1 MNTSINRRVAA
12 VAAAAV
18 TLLALTACGAGR
30 TDGGA
35 TGATGA
41 AAWSG
46 ILVVTTDK
54 VTAIDPAGSYD
65 NGSFNIEVQVYPF
78 LMSFKP
84 GGAEL
89 APDAAKSCEFTS
101 DTVYT
106 CTIRDGLKFAN
117 GNPVNASTVKFSFDR
132 QIKIADANGP
142 SSLLGNIE
150 SIAAPDDKTV
160 AFTLKSANYQTFA
173 QILAS
178 PAGPIVD

>member
-30 TDGGA
+30 ADGGA

-41 AAWSG
+41 AAGSG
-46 ILVVTTDK
+46 ILVGTTDK

-84 GGAEL
+84 RGAEL

-106 CTIRDGLKFAN
+106 CTLRDGLKFAN
-117 GNPVNASTVKFSFDR
+117 GNPVNASTVK
-132 QIKIADANGP
+132 
-142 SSLLGNIE
+142 
-150 SIAAPDDKTV
+150 
-160 AFTLKSANYQTFA
+160 
-173 QILAS
+173 
-178 PAGPIVD
+178 